1 MEMLHTVAGTLKA
14 GMGLKKDFD
23 VTRTHTARSVGSGG
37 LEVLATPVLIEW
49 VENAA
54 YEMVSLCM
62 ADEQTTVGVK
72 VDIDHVA
79 ATPVGMKVRVIVT
92 LTEVENRKLTFK
104 VEARDTVQVIATGTH
119 VRYVVNK
126 TKFMEK
132 VLTKREQ
139 NQQ

>member
-1 MEMLHTVAGTLKA
+1 M
-14 GMGLKKDFD
+14 
-23 VTRTHTARSVGSGG
+23 
-37 LEVLATPVLIEW
+37 LATPVLIEW

-62 ADEQTTVGVK
+62 ADEQTTVGVQ
-72 VDIDHVA
+72 VNLDHVA

-92 LTEVENRKLTFK
+92 LTGVENRKLTFK
-104 VEARDTVQVIATGTH
+104 VEARDTVQAIATGTH

-132 VLTKREQ
+132 VLKKREQ
-139 NQQ
+139 D

>member
-1 MEMLHTVAGTLKA
+1 MERLYTVAGTLKP
-14 GMGLKKDFD
+14 GMGLKKDFE
-23 VTRTHTARSVGSGG
+23 VTRSHTARSVGSGG

-49 VENAA
+49 MENSA

-62 ADEQTTVGVK
+62 DDEQTTVGVE
-72 VDIDHVA
+72 VNLDHMA

-92 LTEVENRKLTFK
+92 LIEVENRKLTFN
-104 VEARDTVQVIATGTH
+104 VEARDTIQVIATGTH

-132 VLTKREQ
+132 VLAKREQ
-139 NQQ
+139 VQK